1 MACEARREGRR
12 RMSGLR
18 SDGQSP
24 AGGDGEGIRVG
35 QQIRDLR
42 KAKGLTIMDLAERIG
57 RSVGYVSQIER
68 NLSELS
74 IPDVKRIAEALEVQ
88 ISWFF
93 HPTAS
98 VPVDE
103 RDYVV
108 RRDNRRRLDFTGTG
122 VIEELLSPSLGG
134 DTELVLTRIPP
145 HSTTGSEFVTRKAEE
160 SGLVLQGYLELWI
173 GDRHFTLE
181 EGDSFCFRPE
191 EPHRVANPGDVETV
205 VVWVIT
211 PPVY

>member
-1 MACEARREGRR
+1 VSEPRL
-12 RMSGLR
+12 SGP
-18 SDGQSP
+18 DGET
-24 AGGDGEGIRVG
+24 GEGILVG

-42 KAKGLTIMDLAERIG
+42 KAKGLTITALADRID

-74 IPDVKRIAEALEVQ
+74 IPDLKRVAEALEVQ

-93 HPTAS
+93 HPTAA
-98 VPVDE
+98 VPVAE
-103 RDYVV
+103 RDYIV
-108 RRDNRRRLDFTGTG
+108 RRGNRRRLSLTGIG
-122 VIEELLSPSLGG
+122 VTEELLSPSLGG
-134 DTELVLTRIPP
+134 ASELVLTRMPP
-145 HSTTGSEFVTRKAEE
+145 RSTTGEEFVTRKAEE
-160 SGLVLQGYLELWI
+160 AGLVLQGRMELWVAE
-173 GDRHFTLE
+173 RHFLLE

-191 EPHRVANPGDVETV
+191 ESHRVANPGDVDCV